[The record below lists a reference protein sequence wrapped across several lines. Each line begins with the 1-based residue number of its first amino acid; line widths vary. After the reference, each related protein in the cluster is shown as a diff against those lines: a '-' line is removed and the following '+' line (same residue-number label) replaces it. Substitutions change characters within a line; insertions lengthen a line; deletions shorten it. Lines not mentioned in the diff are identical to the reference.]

1 MGNHDYL
8 THTRGMSPRQ
18 KTAEIAR
25 LRRIEGEAGWTML
38 NDSHVDITRSQGQR
52 ISIIGVENISARRQ
66 FPSYGNV
73 GKAMAG
79 AKGEYKIML
88 SHDPT
93 SWDKHIVCKTD
104 IDLTLSG
111 HTHETQFS
119 IFGLSPCSLFYD
131 QYKGL
136 YTKGTQSLYVN
147 IGLGETLLPV
157 RIGATPEITL
167 ITLHSL

>member
-1 MGNHDYL
+1 M
-8 THTRGMSPRQ
+8 
-18 KTAEIAR
+18 
-25 LRRIEGEAGWTML
+25 
-38 NDSHVDITRSQGQR
+38 
-52 ISIIGVENISARRQ
+52 ENISARRQ

-93 SWDKHIVCKTD
+93 SWDKHIVRKTD

>member
-1 MGNHDYL
+1 MLEKIISIFVRIYKCGL
-8 THTRGMSPRQ
+8 T
-18 KTAEIAR
+18 IAQR
-25 LRRIEGEAGWTML
+25 SVKMENIETQQVKHRFGI
-38 NDSHVDITRSQGQR
+38 NDSHVDITRRQGQR

-79 AKGEYKIML
+79 ANGEYKIML

-93 SWDKHIVCKTD
+93 SWDKHIVRKTD

-119 IFGLSPCSLFYD
+119 IFGLSPCSSIFHSFVVTSECSPDCPGDARMSALSHERSVPYG
-131 QYKGL
+131 QKEP
-136 YTKGTQSLYVN
+136 S
-147 IGLGETLLPV
+147 V
-157 RIGATPEITL
+157 RL
-167 ITLHSL
+167 